1 MAGYVSRV
9 REDIRRWS
17 DIGLI
22 DVDTA
27 EALARDVESRA
38 AGISFGQVLA
48 VMAAVLLGASILIF
62 IAANWEEIPRLA
74 RVLGL
79 FVLIASGYVGGAVLK
94 IRGHPAFGEAAWLTA
109 AAAFGASIAL
119 IGQMYHLSGD
129 AAGAVLAWCVGTAA
143 AALLLRSGQ
152 LTSAAV
158 LLAAAWLLVSG
169 SESSGLDF
177 PETFMALAAV
187 LWALSRWTGSAVS
200 RHMLLFSLILFAF
213 LMALEHEIVPAAIL
227 LMVVSAGLF
236 VIAAYRPDD
245 VERLAD
251 VGGATPFYGLL
262 GFLVGIFLL
271 QAEFLDSSPASF
283 AAAAAVAFAGIVAS
297 LVLAGRSSRAMRW
310 LAYAGFAAETLLVYW
325 VMVGTMLGTAGFF
338 LAAALLM
345 GGSAFAITRIEARV
359 RAAA

>member
-1 MAGYVSRV
+1 MR
-9 REDIRRWS
+9 
-17 DIGLI
+17 
-22 DVDTA
+22 
-27 EALARDVESRA
+27 
-38 AGISFGQVLA
+38 
-48 VMAAVLLGASILIF
+48 
-62 IAANWEEIPRLA
+62 
-74 RVLGL
+74 
-79 FVLIASGYVGGAVLK
+79 
-94 IRGHPAFGEAAWLTA
+94 
-109 AAAFGASIAL
+109 
-119 IGQMYHLSGD
+119 
-129 AAGAVLAWCVGTAA
+129 
-143 AALLLRSGQ
+143 LRSGQ